1 MSTVI
6 RNKHDT
12 IYIDRKKLEELK
24 ILAQKDPNKRARICL
39 HKDDGEMIQEMIIA
53 FCKDSYIR
61 PHRHTDKSESYH
73 IIEGRIEIIFYNDI
87 LYNQIVDQID
97 IEWEQDSVLIL
108 APKDQYS
115 SIAPLGFNQYNRHSV
130 EYFTKIYSSF
140 KKDIQAILCPES
152 QKNIVENSTIC
163 FS

>member
-6 RNKHDT
+6 RNTQDT

-39 HKDDGEMIQEMIIA
+39 HKNDEEMVQEMIIA

-73 IIEGRIEIIFYNDI
+73 IIEGRIEIIFYNDNGI
-87 LYNQIVDQID
+87 EID
-97 IEWEQDSVLIL
+97 KVVLSDKMDEHPFLFRVSNSAWHTVVPKSDFAIIHEVTKGPFNKNSSEFADWDS
-108 APKDQYS
+108 
-115 SIAPLGFNQYNRHSV
+115 
-130 EYFTKIYSSF
+130 
-140 KKDIQAILCPES
+140 
-152 QKNIVENSTIC
+152 
-163 FS
+163 

>member
-6 RNKHDT
+6 RNNQDT

-61 PHRHTDKSESYH
+61 PHRHIDKSESYH
-73 IIEGRIEIIFYNDI
+73 IIEGRIEIIFYNDNGI
-87 LYNQIVDQID
+87 EID
-97 IEWEQDSVLIL
+97 KVVLSDKIDEHPFLFRISNSAWHTVVPKSDFVIIHEVTKGPFNKNSSEFADWES
-108 APKDQYS
+108 
-115 SIAPLGFNQYNRHSV
+115 
-130 EYFTKIYSSF
+130 
-140 KKDIQAILCPES
+140 
-152 QKNIVENSTIC
+152 
-163 FS
+163 

>member
-6 RNKHDT
+6 RNNQDT

-61 PHRHTDKSESYH
+61 PHRHIDKSESYH
-73 IIEGRIEIIFYNDI
+73 IIEGRIEIIFYNDNGI
-87 LYNQIVDQID
+87 EID
-97 IEWEQDSVLIL
+97 KVVLSDKMDEHPFLFRVSNSAWHTVVPKSDFVIIHEVTKGPFNKNSSEFADWDS
-108 APKDQYS
+108 
-115 SIAPLGFNQYNRHSV
+115 
-130 EYFTKIYSSF
+130 
-140 KKDIQAILCPES
+140 
-152 QKNIVENSTIC
+152 
-163 FS
+163 

>member
-6 RNKHDT
+6 RNNHDT

-39 HKDDGEMIQEMIIA
+39 HKNDEEMVQEMIIA

-73 IIEGRIEIIFYNDI
+73 IIEGRIEIIFYNDNGI
-87 LYNQIVDQID
+87 EID
-97 IEWEQDSVLIL
+97 KVVLSDKIDEHPFLFRISNSAWHTVVPKSDFVIIHEVTKGPFNKNSSEFADWES
-108 APKDQYS
+108 
-115 SIAPLGFNQYNRHSV
+115 
-130 EYFTKIYSSF
+130 
-140 KKDIQAILCPES
+140 
-152 QKNIVENSTIC
+152 
-163 FS
+163 

>member
-6 RNKHDT
+6 RNNQDT

-39 HKDDGEMIQEMIIA
+39 HKNDEEMVQEMIIA

-73 IIEGRIEIIFYNDI
+73 IIEGRIEIIFYNDNGI
-87 LYNQIVDQID
+87 EID
-97 IEWEQDSVLIL
+97 KVVLSDKRDEHPFLFRVSNSDWHTVVPKSDFVIIHEVTKGPFNKNSSEFADWDS
-108 APKDQYS
+108 
-115 SIAPLGFNQYNRHSV
+115 
-130 EYFTKIYSSF
+130 
-140 KKDIQAILCPES
+140 
-152 QKNIVENSTIC
+152 
-163 FS
+163 

>member
-6 RNKHDT
+6 RNTQDT

-61 PHRHTDKSESYH
+61 PHRHIDKSESYH
-73 IIEGRIEIIFYNDI
+73 IIEGRIEIIFYNDNGI
-87 LYNQIVDQID
+87 EID
-97 IEWEQDSVLIL
+97 KVVLSDKIDEHPFLFRISNSAWHTVVPKSDFVIIHEVTKGPFNKNSSEFPDWES
-108 APKDQYS
+108 
-115 SIAPLGFNQYNRHSV
+115 
-130 EYFTKIYSSF
+130 
-140 KKDIQAILCPES
+140 
-152 QKNIVENSTIC
+152 
-163 FS
+163 

>member
-6 RNKHDT
+6 RNNQDT

-61 PHRHTDKSESYH
+61 PHRHIDKSESYH
-73 IIEGRIEIIFYNDI
+73 IIEGRIEIIFYNDNGI
-87 LYNQIVDQID
+87 EID
-97 IEWEQDSVLIL
+97 KVVLSDKMDEHPFLFRISNSDWHTVVPKSDFVIIHEVTKGPFNKNSSEFADWES
-108 APKDQYS
+108 
-115 SIAPLGFNQYNRHSV
+115 
-130 EYFTKIYSSF
+130 
-140 KKDIQAILCPES
+140 
-152 QKNIVENSTIC
+152 
-163 FS
+163 